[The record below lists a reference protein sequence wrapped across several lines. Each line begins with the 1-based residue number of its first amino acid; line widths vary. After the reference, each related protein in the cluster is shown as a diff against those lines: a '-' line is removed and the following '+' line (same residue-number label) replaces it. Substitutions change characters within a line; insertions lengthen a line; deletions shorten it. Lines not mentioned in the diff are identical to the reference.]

1 MKAKITIPETLNEI
15 KLFQYQEFL
24 VKSEGLTDYDLAQ
37 CMVECFLSLPKVIVL
52 KMSLKEVTAISVH
65 LNELFQ
71 EKQQL
76 QLSFKLE
83 SEDVSQEFGF
93 INDIENMSIGE
104 YTDLDTYVTDWNN
117 MHKTMAVLYRP
128 LITRYKDKYTIAEY
142 EGTSEFSEVMKFM
155 PLDVALGSLVFFYRL
170 GNELLAATR
179 QYLVQEVAEMA
190 LPEKNN
196 LQKDGGGT
204 IASTHSLREM
214 LLNLTQLPNYQLHK
228 RLPI

>member
-37 CMVECFLSLPKVIVL
+37 CMVECFLSLPKVVVL

-190 LPEKNN
+190 SQEKNN
-196 LQKDGGGT
+196 LQKDGDGIT
-204 IASTHSLREM
+204 ASTHSLREM

>member
-37 CMVECFLSLPKVIVL
+37 CMVECFLSLPKVVVL

-93 INDIENMSIGE
+93 INDIENMSLGE

-128 LITRYKDKYTIAEY
+128 LITRYKDKYTISEY

-179 QYLVQEVAEMA
+179 QFLVQEVEEMA
-190 LPEKNN
+190 SQEKSNSP
-196 LQKDGGGT
+196 KGGVGT
-204 IASTHSLREM
+204 IASTHSLKEM
-214 LLNLTQLPNYQLHK
+214 LLSLTQLPNYQFH
-228 RLPI
+228 RHLPI

>member
-190 LPEKNN
+190 LQEKNN

>member
-37 CMVECFLSLPKVIVL
+37 CMVECFLSLPKVVVL

-93 INDIENMSIGE
+93 INDIENMTLGE

-142 EGTSEFSEVMKFM
+142 EGTSEFAEVMKFM

-170 GNELLAATR
+170 GNELLSATR
-179 QYLVQEVAEMA
+179 QFLVQEVEGMA
-190 LPEKNN
+190 SQGKNN
-196 LQKDGGGT
+196 SPKDGGGIT
-204 IASTHSLREM
+204 ASTHSLKEM
-214 LLNLTQLPNYQLHK
+214 LLSLTQLPNYQFH
-228 RLPI
+228 RHLPI

>member
-37 CMVECFLSLPKVIVL
+37 CMVECFLSLPKVVVL

-190 LPEKNN
+190 LQEKNN

>member
-37 CMVECFLSLPKVIVL
+37 CMVECFLSLPKVVVL

-93 INDIENMSIGE
+93 INDIENMSLGE

-128 LITRYKDKYTIAEY
+128 LITRYKDKYTISEY

-179 QYLVQEVAEMA
+179 QFLVQEVEEMA
-190 LPEKNN
+190 SQEKSNSP
-196 LQKDGGGT
+196 KDGDGT
-204 IASTHSLREM
+204 IASTHSLKEM
-214 LLNLTQLPNYQLHK
+214 LLSLTQLPNYQFH
-228 RLPI
+228 RHLPI

>member
-1 MKAKITIPETLNEI
+1 
-15 KLFQYQEFL
+15 
-24 VKSEGLTDYDLAQ
+24 
-37 CMVECFLSLPKVIVL
+37 
-52 KMSLKEVTAISVH
+52 
-65 LNELFQ
+65 
-71 EKQQL
+71 
-76 QLSFKLE
+76 
-83 SEDVSQEFGF
+83 
-93 INDIENMSIGE
+93 MSIGE

-190 LPEKNN
+190 LQEKNN

>member
-37 CMVECFLSLPKVIVL
+37 CMVECFLSLPKVVVL

-93 INDIENMSIGE
+93 INDIENMTLGE

-179 QYLVQEVAEMA
+179 QFLVQEVEGMA
-190 LPEKNN
+190 SQEKSNSP
-196 LQKDGGGT
+196 KDGDGT

-214 LLNLTQLPNYQLHK
+214 LLSLTQLPNYQFH
-228 RLPI
+228 RHLPI

>member
-37 CMVECFLSLPKVIVL
+37 CMVECFLSLPKVVVL

-179 QYLVQEVAEMA
+179 QYLVQEMAEMA
-190 LPEKNN
+190 SQEKNN
-196 LQKDGGGT
+196 SRKDGDGIT
-204 IASTHSLREM
+204 ASTHSLREM

>member
-24 VKSEGLTDYDLAQ
+24 VKSEGLADYDLAQ

-71 EKQQL
+71 EKQLL

-93 INDIENMSIGE
+93 INDIENMSLGE

-179 QYLVQEVAEMA
+179 QFLVQEVAEMA
-190 LPEKNN
+190 SAEKNN
-196 LQKDGGGT
+196 LQKDGDGT

-214 LLNLTQLPNYQLHK
+214 LLNLTELPNYQLHK

>member
-37 CMVECFLSLPKVIVL
+37 CMVECFLSLPKVVVL

-93 INDIENMSIGE
+93 INDIENMSLGE

-128 LITRYKDKYTIAEY
+128 LITRYKDKYTISEY

-190 LPEKNN
+190 LQEKNN

>member
-37 CMVECFLSLPKVIVL
+37 CMVECFLSLPKVVVL

-93 INDIENMSIGE
+93 INDIENMTLGE

-128 LITRYKDKYTIAEY
+128 LITRYKDKYTISEY
-142 EGTSEFSEVMKFM
+142 EGTSEFAEVMKFM

-170 GNELLAATR
+170 GNELQAATR
-179 QYLVQEVAEMA
+179 QFLVQEVEEMA
-190 LPEKNN
+190 SQEKNN
-196 LQKDGGGT
+196 SPKDGDGT
-204 IASTHSLREM
+204 TASTHSLREM
-214 LLNLTQLPNYQLHK
+214 LLSLTQLPNYQFH
-228 RLPI
+228 RHLPN